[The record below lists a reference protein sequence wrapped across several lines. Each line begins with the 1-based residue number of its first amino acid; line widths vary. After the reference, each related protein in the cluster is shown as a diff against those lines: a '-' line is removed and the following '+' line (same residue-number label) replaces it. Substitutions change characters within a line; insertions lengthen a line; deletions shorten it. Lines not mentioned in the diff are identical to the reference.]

1 MNMEH
6 NHGGLEDYS
15 SFQNGWFVGSM
26 LIFQGVDGVFFS
38 ARPACPQLP
47 EGPAKGVVALGAEG
61 VGAFGAGEWAF
72 GAGEGIAWQIWRP
85 TIWASHIWPP
95 SQLEPV

>member
-1 MNMEH
+1 
-6 NHGGLEDYS
+6 
-15 SFQNGWFVGSM
+15 M

-61 VGAFGAGEWAF
+61 VGAFGAGE
-72 GAGEGIAWQIWRP
+72 
-85 TIWASHIWPP
+85 
-95 SQLEPV
+95 